1 MRIFALMAT
10 ALLLFQPN
18 ITSIAQNNHN
28 LKDIAGT
35 TWTINSE
42 KSSATFETSYMKIKQ
57 MSGIFQTLTGEI
69 VIDSIL
75 KKSTVDISLDIKS
88 LEVEKEEDKNIL
100 LGKKFFDADNHS
112 TSQFQS
118 EKIGVD
124 TDACYVA
131 IGNLNIKN
139 IKQQNSRIR
148 FVYKGLDELNCAHFV
163 GTAYFNRKKHKV
175 GNEGLNSMDEKVKI
189 VLDII
194 ADPAGEM
201 LNMCDK

>member
-1 MRIFALMAT
+1 M
-10 ALLLFQPN
+10 
-18 ITSIAQNNHN
+18 
-28 LKDIAGT
+28 
-35 TWTINSE
+35 
-42 KSSATFETSYMKIKQ
+42 
-57 MSGIFQTLTGEI
+57 
-69 VIDSIL
+69 
-75 KKSTVDISLDIKS
+75 
-88 LEVEKEEDKNIL
+88 EVEKEEDKNFL

-112 TSQFQS
+112 TIQFQS

-175 GNEGLNSMDEKVKI
+175 GNEGWNSMDEKVKI